1 MNILARFLRFVFW
14 VLIFS
19 WGLKLIGR
27 VAGWALR
34 RAVNPEQHAGGANGA
49 EWTGTQPSGTQ
60 PGATRS
66 AAGRTADAATGQSE
80 PAARQLVRDPVCGMH
95 IAEVLAIP
103 LRERG
108 ELLHFC
114 SAECRDKYASG
125 LLRQAAN
132 G

>member
-14 VLIFS
+14 VLILS

-34 RAVNPEQHAGGANGA
+34 RAVNPEQQAGGANGA
-49 EWTGTQPSGTQ
+49 EWTEAQ

-66 AAGRTADAATGQSE
+66 AAGQPELT
-80 PAARQLVRDPVCGMH
+80 ARQLVRDPVCGMH

-125 LLRQAAN
+125 ILRHAAN